1 MKRTLDVV
9 KKQGDDVLATFKRQ
23 KQDIERKEKM
33 EKEIKQRI
41 RLEEAEREKIRETV
55 QNN

>member
-1 MKRTLDVV
+1 MCWQHLS
-9 KKQGDDVLATFKRQ
+9 GQ

-33 EKEIKQRI
+33 EKEMQRI
-41 RLEEAEREKIRETV
+41 RLEEAEREKIRRETI